1 MVQSVGALVQAAA
14 EGGQD
19 AWNELVQ
26 RYSGLVWSVPRSYG
40 LPAADAADVAQT
52 TWLRLVE
59 RLSTIRDPERVGAWL
74 ATTAR
79 NECRQTLRRGGR
91 QIPTDDD
98 YQLEPREP
106 ASEPVDAALLTAE
119 RDHALWRSV
128 DDLSDGCRTLLR
140 VLMADPPPSYAEVG
154 AALDMPVGSIGPTRR
169 RCLQRLRELVDAAG
183 IGMEPGG
190 SA

>member
-1 MVQSVGALVQAAA
+1 MGQSVSALVAAAA

-19 AWNELVQ
+19 AWNELVD
-26 RYSGLVWSVPRSYG
+26 RYNGLVWSVARGYG
-40 LPAADAADVAQT
+40 LSSADAADVVQT

-91 QIPTDDD
+91 QIPTDDEF
-98 YQLEPREP
+98 QLEPREP
-106 ASEPVDAALLTAE
+106 EQAPVDAQVLETE
-119 RDHALWRSV
+119 RDDALWAAV
-128 DDLSDGCRTLLR
+128 DALSDACRRLVR
-140 VLMADPPPSYAEVG
+140 VLMADPPPTYEEVG

-169 RCLQRLRELVDAAG
+169 RCLERLRGLVDVTGVATD
-183 IGMEPGG
+183 PGG
-190 SA
+190 AA